1 MAKKVYDFDYDR
13 QPDGVWVKIDTDEGN
28 KKGKVNIPTYLT
40 YNQLGTAIK
49 QLLVK
54 QGYDIAIKQPV
65 LDDKILAKAEI
76 VWEEDNLPPKPVY
89 LGNEDLYEQRQREK
103 ARFAI
108 LERKLDPNS
117 KLRRKEQF
125 AKTLD
130 DLDQIKVQAEFLY
143 DAISSGVDPLD
154 GESINL
160 DYVEVVMKN
169 MKLFADVVSDHYWE
183 ECDKV
188 AGNGHLDESL
198 DNLLTNQE
206 FVARCKEEGIDGA
219 EIVLDWDAKQHT
231 YAEWTKLLLTTYL
244 ELEQDLLAQGNYDYV
259 KQNRET
265 VINVILSGA
274 KFNEDL
280 KEGRKPGSPYTHFKN
295 YQKGFNDRTLR
306 GKFSKDFNDEAKRLG
321 KIENKAYKD
330 EVKDIKSQ
338 VGNDSIALHKLASER
353 VRQHNQAGK
362 DSFNKGWENGQTIS
376 HDDIVKHSGRELA
389 AQHLK
394 WSADGYN
401 KAHKIKL
408 DKEN

>member
-13 QPDGVWVKIDTDEGN
+13 QPSGVWVKIDTDEGN

-89 LGNEDLYEQRQREK
+89 LGDEDLYEQRQREK

-108 LERKLDPNS
+108 LERKLDPSS

-130 DLDQIKVQAEFLY
+130 DLNQIKVQAEFLY
-143 DAISSGVDPLD
+143 DAISNGADPLD
-154 GESINL
+154 GEGI
-160 DYVEVVMKN
+160 DYEYVEAIMKN
-169 MKLFADVVSDHYWE
+169 MKLFADAVSKHYWE

-188 AGNGHLDESL
+188 AGNE
-198 DNLLTNQE
+198 N
-206 FVARCKEEGIDGA
+206 
-219 EIVLDWDAKQHT
+219 
-231 YAEWTKLLLTTYL
+231 
-244 ELEQDLLAQGNYDYV
+244 
-259 KQNRET
+259 
-265 VINVILSGA
+265 
-274 KFNEDL
+274 L
-280 KEGRKPGSPYTHFKN
+280 KEGRKPGSPYTHFKD

-306 GKFSKDFNDEAKRLG
+306 GRFASNTEEEKRLG
-321 KIENKAYKD
+321 RIENKAYKAERD
-330 EVKDIKSQ
+330 SIKNSA
-338 VGNDSIALHKLASER
+338 GNDSVALRKLAANREAE
-353 VRQHNQAGK
+353 HNTGIDEYNRDWKNRSQDEFRTLQGK
-362 DSFNKGWENGQTIS
+362 Q
-376 HDDIVKHSGRELA
+376 LA

-394 WSADGYN
+394 WSADDYN
-401 KAHKIKL
+401 KAHKIGL